1 MIIRPCRTSEQASVA
16 AVINAA
22 AEKYRGVIPPDCL
35 HDPYMSET
43 ALGIEISQGVDF
55 WGCEADGTLNGVM
68 GLQMVRGQ
76 ALIRHAYVRPALQS
90 HGIGSLLLSFLT
102 EKQHG
107 PVLVGT
113 WADASW
119 AIRFYER
126 HGFALCDREETVRL
140 LHTYWTVSERQIE
153 TSVVLRREAL
163 A

>member
-1 MIIRPCRTSEQASVA
+1 MIIRPCRKSEQTGIA
-16 AVINAA
+16 AIINAA

-35 HDPYMSET
+35 HDPYMSEA
-43 ALGIEISQGVDF
+43 ALASEMAQGVQF
-55 WGCEADGTLNGVM
+55 WGCEADGALAGVM
-68 GLQMVRGQ
+68 GLQLVKGQ
-76 ALIRHAYVRPALQS
+76 ALIRHAYVQPAAQS
-90 HGIGSLLLSFLT
+90 RGIGSLLLSFLLV
-102 EKQHG
+102 KQDG

-126 HGFALCDREETVRL
+126 HGFALCNRQETVRL
-140 LHTYWTVSERQIE
+140 LNTYWTVSERQIE